1 MSSFQN
7 SINQLIGSASY
18 YTSLNPGRREA
29 QAERKATQRALT
41 AADKASEAL
50 EAVEGKE
57 TSLHPIKDEH
67 IQNLPISKVA
77 VQENYDAANAFL
89 KTKAETFRNKEAA
102 LGQLFNQQPSKQTLD
117 DFMGAQRARMEFEK
131 SAGQTIKTRNEFMQ
145 FWDDLE
151 EAIGPVRSNKAR
163 EFYDKSTP
171 VGGNK

>member
-1 MSSFQN
+1 MSFQN

-18 YTSLNPGRREA
+18 YASINPALREA

-41 AADKASEAL
+41 AADKAG
-50 EAVEGKE
+50 EAVEAVEKRQAN
-57 TSLHPIKDEH
+57 LHPIKDEH
-67 IQNLPISKVA
+67 IQNLPISKIA

-89 KTKAETFRNKEAA
+89 KTKADTFRNKESA
-102 LGQLFNQQPSKQTLD
+102 LGQLFSQQPSKQTLD

-151 EAIGPVRSNKAR
+151 EAIGPVRSNKAY
-163 EFYDKSTP
+163 EYYDKSAP